1 VGDFGALASGADGLE
16 PSGAIIGKQISFARV
31 ERNLT
36 RQDLGVILGISS
48 EQVEKYESGEEAMP
62 AGLLYRL
69 SEVFDL
75 PVTEFFR
82 QPDEVR
88 STGIGQRS

>member
-1 VGDFGALASGADGLE
+1 LAT
-16 PSGAIIGKQISFARV
+16 SGAIIGKQISFARA

-48 EQVEKYESGEEAMP
+48 EQVEKYESGKEAMP

-82 QPDEVR
+82 QPDEGR
-88 STGIGQRS
+88 SAGIGQGS

>member
-1 VGDFGALASGADGLE
+1 ME

-36 RQDLGVILGISS
+36 RKDLAVILGISS

-69 SEVFDL
+69 SEAFDL
-75 PVTEFFR
+75 PVTAFFR
-82 QPDEVR
+82 
-88 STGIGQRS
+88 

>member
-1 VGDFGALASGADGLE
+1 ME

-48 EQVEKYESGEEAMP
+48 EQVGKYESGEEAMP

-69 SEVFDL
+69 SQAFDL
-75 PVTEFFR
+75 PVTAFFR
-82 QPDEVR
+82 QPDESRFAGTGYR
-88 STGIGQRS
+88 S

>member
-1 VGDFGALASGADGLE
+1 LE
-16 PSGAIIGKQISFARV
+16 PSGAIIGKQISFERV

-48 EQVEKYESGEEAMP
+48 EQVEMYESGEKAMP

-69 SEVFDL
+69 SEAFDL
-75 PVTEFFR
+75 PVTAFFR

-88 STGIGQRS
+88 SAGIGHRS